1 MTFGERLVELR
12 ESRKISR
19 SELAEMLGVPYTTLR
34 NYEKDVREPG
44 SATLLKLSRILDV
57 TVDYL
62 IGGDPYELEVSAE
75 EMEIIRRIRQ
85 LSPSQ
90 KSGLLSFLKTL
101 GFENGAPGDPSKTQ

>member
-19 SELAEMLGVPYTTLR
+19 SELAEMLGIPYTTLR

-44 SATLLKLSRILDV
+44 SDTLLKLSRIHV

-62 IGGDPYELEVSAE
+62 IGGDPYEPEVSAE

-90 KSGLLSFLKTL
+90 KSGLLTFLKTL
-101 GFENGAPGDPSKTQ
+101 GFENGVQGDPSKTQ